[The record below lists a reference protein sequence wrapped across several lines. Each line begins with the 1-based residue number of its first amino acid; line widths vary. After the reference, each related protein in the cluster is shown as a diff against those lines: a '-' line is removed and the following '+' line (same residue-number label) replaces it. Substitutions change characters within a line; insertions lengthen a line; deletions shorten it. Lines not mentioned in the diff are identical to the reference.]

1 MKALWIYLDPHSGV
15 LFLESGPCMYT
26 FFLLSLIPTFLPSQ
40 FFSDSERPS
49 NSCPEL
55 VCGRRLL
62 EVGLSRAGLETAGLN
77 AFSAHLADL
86 RCSSHQEANGTVWFQ
101 VERREGSCGNTLTV
115 RSENT
120 DFWLLSIFSLLTVN
134 SLQLKGSSYCI
145 CQLFINI

>member
-1 MKALWIYLDPHSGV
+1 MDIVRSPIWN
-15 LFLESGPCMYT
+15 LFLDSGPCMNI
-26 FFLLSLIPTFLPSQ
+26 FFLLSLIPIFLTLLP
-40 FFSDSERPS
+40 FSFSESERPS
-49 NSCPEL
+49 NSGPEL

-77 AFSAHLADL
+77 VFSAHLADL

-120 DFWLLSIFSLLTVN
+120 DFWLFSIFSLLTVN

-145 CQLFINI
+145 CQLFIHI